1 MQDRWQ
7 QSAAAATHA
16 RSPAAARPRA
26 MKPMN
31 CRARAR
37 FVAALILVSA
47 CACGRQNSEREE
59 ARELLTRI
67 SKLDLNA
74 SFELR
79 GQQIEALRAVK
90 LTVPALHEARARC
103 LQAHTGL
110 LAAERQQ
117 ADSRARIE
125 RAEAEGRR
133 DQAELDA
140 IAAGLADAARAL
152 QHAQQALPDCEQR
165 ARELALI
172 R

>member
-7 QSAAAATHA
+7 QSVAAAIGCD
-16 RSPAAARPRA
+16 PQQAALPHA
-26 MKPMN
+26 MKPTN
-31 CRARAR
+31 YRARAR
-37 FVAALILVSA
+37 FVAALILLSA
-47 CACGRQNSEREE
+47 VACGGQNSEREE

-74 SFELR
+74 PFERR
-79 GQQIEALRAVK
+79 GQQIEALRALK
-90 LTVPALHEARARC
+90 LTVPALHEARERC
-103 LQAHTGL
+103 LQAHAGL

-133 DQAELDA
+133 EQAELDA
-140 IAAGLADAARAL
+140 IATGLADAARAL
-152 QHAQQALPDCEQR
+152 QHAQKALPECEQR
-165 ARELALI
+165 ARELALV